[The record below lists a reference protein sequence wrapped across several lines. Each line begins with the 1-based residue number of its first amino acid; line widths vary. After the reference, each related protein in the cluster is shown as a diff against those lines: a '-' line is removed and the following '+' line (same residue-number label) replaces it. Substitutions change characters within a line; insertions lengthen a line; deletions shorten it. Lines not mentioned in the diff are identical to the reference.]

1 MLWVGERTRQLD
13 GAHVE
18 FLRGI
23 ANPLGIKVSVKTNF
37 SLTKQNTVTT
47 CSQHWKNGLQVS
59 DKMNPS
65 DLVKLIDILNP
76 TNKPGRITVITRMG
90 AENMRVKLPH
100 LIRAVRQ
107 AGQIVT
113 WITDPM
119 HGNTIKAPCGLK
131 TRPFDNI
138 LVYSPL
144 LSIVFSYGFHQYD
157 TPWSIWLQ
165 IYISSIYMCSFSS
178 HMLR

>member
-1 MLWVGERTRQLD
+1 
-13 GAHVE
+13 
-18 FLRGI
+18 
-23 ANPLGIKVSVKTNF
+23 
-37 SLTKQNTVTT
+37 
-47 CSQHWKNGLQVS
+47 
-59 DKMNPS
+59 MNPS

-138 LVYSPL
+138 LV
-144 LSIVFSYGFHQYD
+144 
-157 TPWSIWLQ
+157 
-165 IYISSIYMCSFSS
+165 CS
-178 HMLR
+178 LYL